1 MILEDNQYPSEFYLP
16 IIHETLTKIRDNKP
30 IEKPC
35 FREDVTGKRLFY
47 IQYRGPETSKY
58 IESLIKCGA
67 PIMPIL
73 TTRKLKTCLP
83 SLKPSIENTLKS
95 NVIYK
100 ITCPR
105 CSSSYAGLT
114 TRHVIT
120 RVKEHFEKNGIMR
133 KHIDICGVKIDPHDC
148 FEILDQTNRGLV
160 HFSIFEALYI
170 RDIKPVLNTKDEYIE
185 DC

>member
-1 MILEDNQYPSEFYLP
+1 M
-16 IIHETLTKIRDNKP
+16 T
-30 IEKPC
+30 
-35 FREDVTGKRLFY
+35 
-47 IQYRGPETSKY
+47 
-58 IESLIKCGA
+58 
-67 PIMPIL
+67 IL

-83 SLKPSIENTLKS
+83 SLKPFIENTLKS

-133 KHIDICGVKIDPHDC
+133 KHIDICGVKIDPNDC
-148 FEILDQTNRGLV
+148 FVIIDPTSRGLV
-160 HFSIFEALYI
+160 HLSIFEALYI
-170 RDIKPVLNTKDEYIE
+170 RDIKPVLNTKDEYVGRLLRIRI
-185 DC
+185 